1 MKIMTNK
8 IDYPLL
14 PNNHNIIGIL
24 GGGQLGKMTALS
36 ANKMGYKTH
45 LYCPKGDNPAEA
57 VVDFITNG
65 EWDDFDKLVDFS
77 SKIVCATSEFE
88 NIPSKTLE
96 LLSQN
101 INVTPSSTVFRCA
114 QIRSKEKEMA
124 LKSGFQTPQWYL
136 IRNTDDLIK
145 SSNVLNNSG
154 ILKTNSFGYDG
165 KGQAKINKETNLF
178 QIWEDLGSIECV
190 LEETINFK
198 REISIMYFKSQDGS
212 DGYFPLSENHHENGI
227 LKKSMAPVKLDL
239 SIEKELKL
247 KTKQLAKNLNF
258 YGILAIELF
267 ELQDGSLIFNE
278 IAPRPHN
285 SFHWTNEI
293 SGNSQFDI
301 LIRTICGLPVK
312 NVSADSKWEMT
323 NIIGEDLNHLKNI
336 YNEQNYSINIYGK
349 KSIKP
354 GRKMGH
360 YTKRIF

>member
-1 MKIMTNK
+1 
-8 IDYPLL
+8 
-14 PNNHNIIGIL
+14 
-24 GGGQLGKMTALS
+24 
-36 ANKMGYKTH
+36 
-45 LYCPKGDNPAEA
+45 
-57 VVDFITNG
+57 
-65 EWDDFDKLVDFS
+65 
-77 SKIVCATSEFE
+77 
-88 NIPSKTLE
+88 
-96 LLSQN
+96 
-101 INVTPSSTVFRCA
+101 
-114 QIRSKEKEMA
+114 
-124 LKSGFQTPQWYL
+124 
-136 IRNTDDLIK
+136 
-145 SSNVLNNSG
+145 
-154 ILKTNSFGYDG
+154 
-165 KGQAKINKETNLF
+165 
-178 QIWEDLGSIECV
+178 
-190 LEETINFK
+190 
-198 REISIMYFKSQDGS
+198 
-212 DGYFPLSENHHENGI
+212 
-227 LKKSMAPVKLDL
+227 MAPIKLDL

-354 GRKMGH
+354 DRKMGH
-360 YTKRIF
+360 YTKQII